1 MTSETPS
8 ETPADM
14 KVGAPVFTSDG
25 KQLGHVKDVELE
37 EFQIDVPRAR
47 DYWLQRTIVHS
58 FSDERVELL
67 VTDADLEAYKMEKPN
82 DPDGYHQLNPNL
94 ESQSIR
100 DKSLWRQG

>member
-1 MTSETPS
+1 MTSETPA
-8 ETPADM
+8 EI

-25 KQLGHVKDVELE
+25 KQLGHVKVVELE

-58 FSDERVELL
+58 FTDERVELL
-67 VTDADLEAYKMEKPN
+67 VTESDLAAYKMEKPN
-82 DPDGYHQLNPNL
+82 DPDGFHQLNPNL
-94 ESQSIR
+94 ESTNIR